1 MFSVCILIA
10 GYEKSLELF
19 VVVLY
24 LVINTRFAYL
34 REAGQDRYGSV
45 IMGREFLSDARYNNR

>member
-1 MFSVCILIA
+1 MLSVCMLI
-10 GYEKSLELF
+10 GFGKSLELF
-19 VVVLY
+19 IVVLH

>member
-1 MFSVCILIA
+1 MLSVCMLI
-10 GYEKSLELF
+10 GFGKSLELF
-19 VVVLY
+19 IVVLH
-24 LVINTRFAYL
+24 LVI

>member
-10 GYEKSLELF
+10 GFEKSLELF
-19 VVVLY
+19 VVVLH

-45 IMGREFLSDARYNNR
+45 IVAVSFKISLENR